1 MELSHYFVFSSHNF
15 PVYIICLFWYLGSMT
30 QQNKNVEKQ
39 YKQEPTIYCIRK
51 NMETLLE
58 KKYSKLTPE

>member
-1 MELSHYFVFSSHNF
+1 
-15 PVYIICLFWYLGSMT
+15 MT

-39 YKQEPTIYCIRK
+39 YKQEPTIYYIRK
-51 NMETLLE
+51 NMEPLLE

>member
-1 MELSHYFVFSSHNF
+1 
-15 PVYIICLFWYLGSMT
+15 MT

>member
-15 PVYIICLFWYLGSMT
+15 PVYNLSFLVPWINDAA
-30 QQNKNVEKQ
+30 NKNVEKQ
-39 YKQEPTIYCIRK
+39 YKQEPTIYYIRK